1 MEMVP
6 PGSYRPAY
14 SSNNNDGDDNIT
26 SLVCNTF
33 RTNEVLGGKCA
44 QLHIRSA
51 WQISYERNE
60 EMYYHVKR
68 DLLRVIIGDFSF
80 LRDFNIK

>member
-33 RTNEVLGGKCA
+33 RTNEVLGGSVLNCTFVVHDKLVTKEMKKCT
-44 QLHIRSA
+44 IT
-51 WQISYERNE
+51 
-60 EMYYHVKR
+60 
-68 DLLRVIIGDFSF
+68 
-80 LRDFNIK
+80 